1 MKKIFKN
8 MRTLILWFL
17 VVPILLSFLIV
28 INFNTFLEKAFIQNL
43 ILVSGYFFTFSSLL
57 LVFALL
63 NTFNASD
70 HRRSTA
76 TDKFLES
83 APEQLVISLRAIKN
97 NIKNTDVTQ
106 LYENCA
112 VVTDIHDSLK
122 ISDAEVD
129 LKAYTTE
136 IKAVVNLINKHKL
149 SSIGFESDIN
159 KLLAINTTD
168 KHNIIVKIDRLL
180 SQLQQRRYLNAD

>member
-1 MKKIFKN
+1 M
-8 MRTLILWFL
+8 WFL
-17 VVPILLSFLIV
+17 IVPILLSFWIV
-28 INFNTFLEKAFIQNL
+28 INYSAFLEKAFVQNL

-76 TDKFLES
+76 TDKFLED
-83 APEQLVISLRAIKN
+83 APEQLVISLRAIKSD
-97 NIKNTDVTQ
+97 IKNTEVKH
-106 LYENCA
+106 LYENCG
-112 VVTDIHDSLK
+112 VVIDIHDSLK
-122 ISDAEVD
+122 ISEAEVD

-149 SSIGFESDIN
+149 SSIGFESDTN
-159 KLLAINTTD
+159 KLIAITTAD

-180 SQLQQRRYLNAD
+180 SQLKQRRYLNAD

>member
-1 MKKIFKN
+1 MKA
-8 MRTLILWFL
+8 
-17 VVPILLSFLIV
+17 LIV
-28 INFNTFLEKAFIQNL
+28 CFLLAPIAISLVMVTYFDGFLESDFVQNL
-43 ILVSGYFFTFSSLL
+43 ILVSGFLFTLSSLL

-70 HRRSTA
+70 HQRSA
-76 TDKFLES
+76 ANDKFLEN
-83 APEQLVISLRAIKN
+83 ALEKLVIALTAIKN
-97 NIKNTDVTQ
+97 DVKNTDVKQ

-122 ISDAEVD
+122 ISDLEVD

-159 KLLAINTTD
+159 KLIAINTTD